1 MTWVCMQALPPPPL
15 EYKPK
20 AKEKGKDNEKGK
32 DAASDGG
39 QADKGKAKA
48 APAALAKQRM

>member
-1 MTWVCMQALPPPPL
+1 MQALPPPPL